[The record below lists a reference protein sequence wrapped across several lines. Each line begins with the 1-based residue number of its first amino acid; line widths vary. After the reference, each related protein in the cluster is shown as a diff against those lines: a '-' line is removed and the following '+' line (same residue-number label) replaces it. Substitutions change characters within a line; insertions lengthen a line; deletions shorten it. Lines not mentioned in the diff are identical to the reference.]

1 MWNKILQEA
10 PDEFDQQFLLWL
22 RELEK
27 RLLVKIADWHPSPAE
42 QIQWYAEI
50 VSQHIPRDLKTY
62 YDDAYPFDLWR
73 DGWRKWNQRREEYQ
87 IAWTR
92 SLVDRLGIVPNEAR
106 VLVSNCPPLWPIDCL
121 GKRHDVVGFIWKND
135 TLAVIELDLQAGG
148 RGKPVAI
155 GLRNYFL
162 SRIAIELL
170 AEDIIEVDFDE
181 LAQHPTVLRFS
192 GWPKKSSP
200 EHIALS
206 INRSLQR

>member
-73 DGWRKWNQRREEYQ
+73 DGWRKWNQRRKEYQ

-92 SLVDRLGIVPNEAR
+92 SLVDR
-106 VLVSNCPPLWPIDCL
+106 
-121 GKRHDVVGFIWKND
+121 
-135 TLAVIELDLQAGG
+135 
-148 RGKPVAI
+148 
-155 GLRNYFL
+155 
-162 SRIAIELL
+162 
-170 AEDIIEVDFDE
+170 
-181 LAQHPTVLRFS
+181 
-192 GWPKKSSP
+192 
-200 EHIALS
+200 
-206 INRSLQR
+206 